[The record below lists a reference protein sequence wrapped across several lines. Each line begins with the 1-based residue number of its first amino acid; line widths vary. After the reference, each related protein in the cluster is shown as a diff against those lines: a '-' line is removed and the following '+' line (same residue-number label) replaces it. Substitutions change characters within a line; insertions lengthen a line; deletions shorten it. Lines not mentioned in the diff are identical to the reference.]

1 MFVALVVCYITL
13 PQTFFSNGVQAAVID
28 KSRNAIRKM
37 EAENART
44 ASFMDN
50 MTEQKNEPSSFGR
63 KRKNNELLKH
73 NLAADYD
80 EFYDDYEAPII
91 TIRFRRSLFGGVE
104 IVKRETV
111 ENEISNDTSEIS
123 NDTSEISND
132 TSEISN
138 DSSVKSVQK
147 APLPDASKNMLVKNR
162 GNEINIRNNGTNA
175 VKRRNRRMR
184 NGKNKKSNRALRRS
198 LRKSRRRQ
206 KNKV

>member
-91 TIRFRRSLFGGVE
+91 TIRFRRSLFGNVD

-123 NDTSEISND
+123 ND
-132 TSEISN
+132 
-138 DSSVKSVQK
+138 SSVKTVQK